1 MIRIRRREV
10 KSKERALDFEIS
22 QAFFELQ
29 TLSKR
34 LNLPESVFKDA
45 FSIRKDSIERNLI
58 GQKKCSSMTLAAI
71 YASCRMNNFP
81 ITLKTLSTCY
91 GRKKVDWRDIAS
103 CYRIFVNELNLKMP
117 VADPEHYLTQIGSSA
132 HISQAAI
139 DVSAGIIRN
148 ARNSKDSV
156 AIEGKDPTA
165 VAAAA
170 LYTACL
176 ALGETTRE
184 KDLAE
189 AAGVTEAAIRHSMR
203 ALRKMHFVGNDSIL
217 GVRSAGLSRDLGI

>member
-1 MIRIRRREV
+1 V

-29 TLSKR
+29 ALSKR
-34 LNLPESVFKDA
+34 LGLPEPIFRSA
-45 FSIRKDSIERNLI
+45 FRICKDSIEKGLV
-58 GQKKCSSMTLAAI
+58 GQKKCSGMTLAAI
-71 YASCRMNNFP
+71 YASCRMNDFP
-81 ITLKTLSTCY
+81 ITLKTLSSTY
-91 GRKKVDWRDIAS
+91 RRKKVDWRDIAF

-117 VADPEHYLTQIGSSA
+117 VADPERYLTQIGSSA
-132 HISQAAI
+132 HISQTAI

-184 KDLAE
+184 KDLAD
-189 AAGVTEAAIRHSMR
+189 AAGVTEAAIRHSLR
-203 ALRKMHFVGNDSIL
+203 ALRRMRFVGKDSIL
-217 GVRSAGLSRDLGI
+217 GSTRVGLSRDLGI